1 MTEVARTQGSSSEI
15 ERGGVAEVA
24 ALGNVL
30 TGLFNR
36 LGINRTQYAHRVHL
50 DKSAVSRYLSGRR
63 LAPQEFVDRLV
74 REVEEHVG
82 APLQPEA
89 KEALRNQR
97 LDALR
102 VCNPDEFQ
110 LESLRGE
117 LARSRRDTQRAE
129 RNIEAL
135 HTLLERKEDEVRRL
149 ADDLTRLR
157 LDWGAERADPARTY
171 DLLREIAQLRED
183 LGDAERLRSDAERH
197 GEGLR
202 DRVLSLEEELS
213 RRRPSTGD
221 VPLEALKAQLVEL
234 WEEESFPEASRDLT
248 EAAWS
253 RPLDELGG
261 FLDWVKETAGLTP
274 AVTFVA
280 DVARLRPLEDVLA
293 FAPEV
298 AWQGRSRIQESWTSA
313 VAARVTSRNAA
324 AVFQGLRK
332 TETRSDS
339 ESDRVLAEAVSRV
352 RSDAQAVALVSAALS
367 GTAAPGPL
375 KRVAATL
382 AWRRRADRFGLR
394 VAVGL
399 AEAGRY
405 DVAALVLDA
414 ACLGETAVHN
424 DDLMLEEYLPTE
436 AFLGL
441 SAAVREMGD
450 TRIGVL
456 FDLVTW
462 LDDTYVMTAFAVW
475 LAHDDEPHLFDR
487 LLATMADQ
495 GRLGVL
501 DLRMSGTLRAGVR
514 DWRRRS
520 RGQ

>member
-30 TGLFNR
+30 TGLFKR
-36 LGINRTQYAHRVHL
+36 LGITQTQYAHRVHL

-74 REVEEHVG
+74 GEVEDHLG

-97 LDALR
+97 LEALR

-117 LARSRRDTQRAE
+117 LARSRRDTRRAE

-135 HTLLERKEDEVRRL
+135 QTLLESKEDEVRRL
-149 ADDLTRLR
+149 ADDLTQLR
-157 LDWGAERADPARTY
+157 LDWGAERADPAPTY
-171 DLLREIAQLRED
+171 DLLREVARLRQD
-183 LGDAERLRSDAERH
+183 LQDAERLRVRAEQH
-197 GEGLR
+197 GEELR
-202 DRVLSLEEELS
+202 DRVLRLEEELS
-213 RRRPSTGD
+213 RRSPSTGA
-221 VPLEALKAQLVEL
+221 VPLEVFKTQLAEL
-234 WEEESFPEASRDLT
+234 WEAENFPEASRDLT

-253 RPLDELGG
+253 RPLDEVTEL
-261 FLDWVKETAGLTP
+261 LHWLKETAGLTP

-298 AWQGRSRIQESWTSA
+298 AWQGRSRIQGSWTTA
-313 VAARVTSRNAA
+313 VAARVTARNAA
-324 AVFQGLRK
+324 VVFQGLRK

-339 ESDRVLAEAVSRV
+339 ESDRVLAEVVSRV

-367 GTAAPGPL
+367 GTAALGPL
-375 KRVAATL
+375 TRVSAVL
-382 AWRRRADRFGLR
+382 ALGRRSDPFGLR
-394 VAVGL
+394 AVVGL

-414 ACLGETAVHN
+414 ACLGETAVP
-424 DDLMLEEYLPTE
+424 DDGRVLEESVPT
-436 AFLGL
+436 AASLRLG
-441 SAAVREMGD
+441 AAVRELD
-450 TRIGVL
+450 AVQIGRL

-462 LDDTYVMTAFAVW
+462 LDDTRVMTAFAVW
-475 LAHDDEPHLFDR
+475 LAHEDETHLFDR

-495 GRLGVL
+495 GRLSLL
-501 DLRMSGTLRAGVR
+501 DVRMSATLGDAVR
-514 DWRRRS
+514 DWWRRS